1 MLISYMLRNVTV
13 DKNGKGL
20 MQNMFCAYKLFL
32 QFDLAYRL
40 AFSHSNTSAYNKII
54 GIVVT

>member
-32 QFDLAYRL
+32 QFMTLHID
-40 AFSHSNTSAYNKII
+40 
-54 GIVVT
+54 